1 MAGLKSLA
9 KDTAI
14 YGLSSIVG
22 RFLNYMLVPLY
33 TAVLPASTGG
43 YGVVSNVYAFTAL
56 MLVLL
61 TFGMET
67 GFFRFANKSG
77 EDPMKV
83 YANSLLSVGGVSLI
97 FVLLCLLFLQP
108 ISNLLDY
115 GDHPEF
121 IAMMAVVVALDS
133 FQCIPFAYLRYK
145 KRPVKFAAIKLLSII
160 GGIGLNL
167 FFLLVCPWLNVH
179 CPATISWFYD
189 PDYLVGYIFISNLI
203 ISVVQMFFFIPELT
217 GFAYKLDRVLLK
229 RMVVYSFPVLILGL
243 VGILNQTV
251 DKMIYPFLFEDRQE
265 GLVQLGIYAATSK
278 IAMVMAMFT
287 QAFRYAY
294 EPFVFGKDREGDNR
308 KMYAAAMKYFLIF
321 SLLAFLAV
329 MFYLDLLRYLVAK
342 GYWEGLGVVAIVMLA
357 EICKGIYFN
366 LSFWYKLTDKT
377 YWGAYFSV
385 IGCVIIVVLNIL
397 FVPVYGYLAS
407 AWASVAG
414 YAVILLLSYWIGQK
428 EYPIRYDLKS
438 LGLYVLLAAVLYVIG
453 EQVPIP
459 NLVRT
464 VIRRPF
470 TPLSRTVFDRSER
483 LLPVIHR
490 FFIDSVYDASAR
502 KTNETGSKL
511 FQILNNIFTE
521 YGFPLIPGI
530 RGKQGNDIYL
540 KLSFRHRLNSKHSAL
555 DVLFRFQFARI
566 FCPVPILYIHFDHI
580 AHLLSQFVN

>member
-1 MAGLKSLA
+1 
-9 KDTAI
+9 
-14 YGLSSIVG
+14 
-22 RFLNYMLVPLY
+22 
-33 TAVLPASTGG
+33 
-43 YGVVSNVYAFTAL
+43 
-56 MLVLL
+56 
-61 TFGMET
+61 
-67 GFFRFANKSG
+67 
-77 EDPMKV
+77 MKV

-97 FVLLCLLFLQP
+97 FVFLCLLFLQP

-145 KRPVKFAAIKLLSII
+145 KRPIKFAAIKLLSIV

-179 CPATISWFYD
+179 CPSTISWFYD

-217 GFAYKLDRVLLK
+217 GFAYKLDKVLLK

-329 MFYLDLLRYLVAK
+329 MFYLDLLRYLVAR

-414 YAVILLLSYWIGQK
+414 YAVILLL
-428 EYPIRYDLKS
+428 
-438 LGLYVLLAAVLYVIG
+438 
-453 EQVPIP
+453 
-459 NLVRT
+459 
-464 VIRRPF
+464 
-470 TPLSRTVFDRSER
+470 
-483 LLPVIHR
+483 
-490 FFIDSVYDASAR
+490 
-502 KTNETGSKL
+502 
-511 FQILNNIFTE
+511 
-521 YGFPLIPGI
+521 
-530 RGKQGNDIYL
+530 
-540 KLSFRHRLNSKHSAL
+540 
-555 DVLFRFQFARI
+555 
-566 FCPVPILYIHFDHI
+566 
-580 AHLLSQFVN
+580 

>member
-1 MAGLKSLA
+1 
-9 KDTAI
+9 
-14 YGLSSIVG
+14 
-22 RFLNYMLVPLY
+22 
-33 TAVLPASTGG
+33 
-43 YGVVSNVYAFTAL
+43 

-108 ISNLLDY
+108 IANLLDY
-115 GDHPEF
+115 GNHPEF
-121 IAMMAVVVALDS
+121 IAMMAMVVALDS

-145 KRPVKFAAIKLLSII
+145 KRPIKFAAIKLLSII

-167 FFLLVCPWLNVH
+167 FFLLLCPWLNVH
-179 CPATISWFYD
+179 FPATVSWFYD

-203 ISVVQMFFFIPELT
+203 ISAVQMFFFIPELR
-217 GFAYKLDRVLLK
+217 GFAYKLDKALLK

-294 EPFVFGKDREGDNR
+294 EPFVFGKNREGDNR

-329 MFYLDLLRYLVAK
+329 MFYLDLLRYLVAR
-342 GYWEGLGVVAIVMLA
+342 GYWEGLGVVAVVMLA

-366 LSFWYKLTDKT
+366 LSFWYKLTDET
-377 YWGAYFSV
+377 RWGAYFSL
-385 IGCVIIVVLNIL
+385 IGCAIIVVMNIV
-397 FVPVYGYLAS
+397 FVPVYGYIAS

-414 YAVILLLSYWIGQK
+414 YGVIMLLSYWMGQK
-428 EYPIRYDLKS
+428 KYPIQYDLKS
-438 LGLYVLLAAVLYVIG
+438 LGLYILLAAVLYVIG
-453 EQVPIP
+453 EQVPISD
-459 NLVRT
+459 LVLRLAFRT
-464 VIRRPF
+464 VLLLLFVAYIVKKDL
-470 TPLSRTVFDRSER
+470 PLSQ
-483 LLPVIHR
+483 LPVINR
-490 FFIDSVYDASAR
+490 FI
-502 KTNETGSKL
+502 KK
-511 FQILNNIFTE
+511 
-521 YGFPLIPGI
+521 
-530 RGKQGNDIYL
+530 K
-540 KLSFRHRLNSKHSAL
+540 
-555 DVLFRFQFARI
+555 
-566 FCPVPILYIHFDHI
+566 
-580 AHLLSQFVN
+580 

>member
-33 TAVLPASTGG
+33 TAVLLASSGG

-108 ISNLLDY
+108 IANLLDY
-115 GDHPEF
+115 GNHPEF
-121 IAMMAVVVALDS
+121 IAMMAMVVALDS

-145 KRPVKFAAIKLLSII
+145 KRPIKFAAIKLLSII

-167 FFLLVCPWLNVH
+167 FFLLLCPWLNVH
-179 CPATISWFYD
+179 FPATVSWFYD

-203 ISVVQMFFFIPELT
+203 ISAVQMFFFIPELR
-217 GFAYKLDRVLLK
+217 GFAYKLDKALLK

-329 MFYLDLLRYLVAK
+329 MFYLDLLRYLVAR
-342 GYWEGLGVVAIVMLA
+342 GYWEGLGVVAVVMLA

-366 LSFWYKLTDKT
+366 LSFWYKLTDET
-377 YWGAYFSV
+377 RWGAYFSL
-385 IGCVIIVVLNIL
+385 IGCAIIVVMNIV
-397 FVPVYGYLAS
+397 FVPVYGYIAS

-414 YAVILLLSYWIGQK
+414 YGVIMLLSYWMGQK
-428 EYPIRYDLKS
+428 KYPIQYDLKS
-438 LGLYVLLAAVLYVIG
+438 LGLYILLAAVLYVIG
-453 EQVPIP
+453 EQVPISD
-459 NLVRT
+459 LVLRLAFRT
-464 VIRRPF
+464 VLLLLFVAYIVKKDL
-470 TPLSRTVFDRSER
+470 PLSQ
-483 LLPVIHR
+483 LPVINR
-490 FFIDSVYDASAR
+490 FI
-502 KTNETGSKL
+502 KK
-511 FQILNNIFTE
+511 
-521 YGFPLIPGI
+521 
-530 RGKQGNDIYL
+530 K
-540 KLSFRHRLNSKHSAL
+540 
-555 DVLFRFQFARI
+555 
-566 FCPVPILYIHFDHI
+566 
-580 AHLLSQFVN
+580 

>member
-33 TAVLPASTGG
+33 TAVLPAVAGG

-179 CPATISWFYD
+179 CPATVSWFYD

-366 LSFWYKLTDKT
+366 LSFWYKLTDET
-377 YWGAYFSV
+377 RWGAYFSL
-385 IGCVIIVVLNIL
+385 IGCAIIVVMNIV
-397 FVPVYGYLAS
+397 FVPVYGYIAS

-414 YAVILLLSYWIGQK
+414 YGVIMLLSYWMGQK
-428 EYPIRYDLKS
+428 KYPIQYDLKS
-438 LGLYVLLAAVLYVIG
+438 LGLYILLAAVLYVIG
-453 EQVPIP
+453 EQVPISD
-459 NLVRT
+459 LVLRLAFRT
-464 VIRRPF
+464 VLLLLFVAYIVKKDL
-470 TPLSRTVFDRSER
+470 PLSQ
-483 LLPVIHR
+483 LPVINR
-490 FFIDSVYDASAR
+490 FI
-502 KTNETGSKL
+502 KK
-511 FQILNNIFTE
+511 
-521 YGFPLIPGI
+521 
-530 RGKQGNDIYL
+530 K
-540 KLSFRHRLNSKHSAL
+540 
-555 DVLFRFQFARI
+555 
-566 FCPVPILYIHFDHI
+566 
-580 AHLLSQFVN
+580 

>member
-243 VGILNQTV
+243 GVDVSEIDCSIYECIIDHADPRDAIYTTDIEGLDIIPSHIDLVGAEIEMLNLPNREKVLTGILS
-251 DKMIYPFLFEDRQE
+251 P
-265 GLVQLGIYAATSK
+265 
-278 IAMVMAMFT
+278 
-287 QAFRYAY
+287 
-294 EPFVFGKDREGDNR
+294 
-308 KMYAAAMKYFLIF
+308 MKSEYDYILIDC
-321 SLLAFLAV
+321 S
-329 MFYLDLLRYLVAK
+329 
-342 GYWEGLGVVAIVMLA
+342 
-357 EICKGIYFN
+357 
-366 LSFWYKLTDKT
+366 
-377 YWGAYFSV
+377 
-385 IGCVIIVVLNIL
+385 
-397 FVPVYGYLAS
+397 P
-407 AWASVAG
+407 
-414 YAVILLLSYWIGQK
+414 
-428 EYPIRYDLKS
+428 S
-438 LGLYVLLAAVLYVIG
+438 LGLITVNALTAADAVIIPVQCEYFALEGISKLLNTIKIIKSKLNPSLEIEGFLLTMYDSRLRLANQIYDEVKKHFQ
-453 EQVPIP
+453 E
-459 NLVRT
+459 LVFKT
-464 VIRRPF
+464 VIQRNVK
-470 TPLSRTVFDRSER
+470 LSEAPSHG
-483 LLPVIHR
+483 LPVILYDT
-490 FFIDSVYDASAR
+490 DS
-502 KTNETGSKL
+502 TGSKNHL
-511 FQILNNIFTE
+511 
-521 YGFPLIPGI
+521 
-530 RGKQGNDIYL
+530 
-540 KLSFRHRLNSKHSAL
+540 AL
-555 DVLFRFQFARI
+555 AKEIIEKDK
-566 FCPVPILYIHFDHI
+566 
-580 AHLLSQFVN
+580 

>member
-22 RFLNYMLVPLY
+22 RFLKYMLVPLY
-33 TAVLPASTGG
+33 TAVLPASSGG
-43 YGVVSNVYAFTAL
+43 CGVVSNVYAFTAL

-108 ISNLLDY
+108 IANLLDY
-115 GDHPEF
+115 GNHPEF
-121 IAMMAVVVALDS
+121 IAMMAMVVALDS
-133 FQCIPFAYLRYK
+133 FQCIPFAYSRYK
-145 KRPVKFAAIKLLSII
+145 KRPIKFAAIKLLSII

-167 FFLLVCPWLNVH
+167 FFLLLCPWLNVH
-179 CPATISWFYD
+179 FPATVSWFYD

-203 ISVVQMFFFIPELT
+203 ISAVQMFFFIPELR
-217 GFAYKLDRVLLK
+217 GFASKLDKALLK

-294 EPFVFGKDREGDNR
+294 EPFVFGKNREGDNR

-329 MFYLDLLRYLVAK
+329 MFYLDLLRYLVAR
-342 GYWEGLGVVAIVMLA
+342 GYWEGLGVVAVVMLA

-366 LSFWYKLTDKT
+366 LSFWYKLTDET
-377 YWGAYFSV
+377 RWGAYFSL
-385 IGCVIIVVLNIL
+385 IGCAIIVVMNIV
-397 FVPVYGYLAS
+397 FVPVYGYIAS

-414 YAVILLLSYWIGQK
+414 YGVIMLLSYWMGQK
-428 EYPIRYDLKS
+428 KYPIQYDLKS
-438 LGLYVLLAAVLYVIG
+438 LGLYILLAAVLYVIG
-453 EQVPIP
+453 EQVPISD
-459 NLVRT
+459 LVLRLAFRT
-464 VIRRPF
+464 VLLLLFVAYIVKKDL
-470 TPLSRTVFDRSER
+470 PLSQ
-483 LLPVIHR
+483 LPVINR
-490 FFIDSVYDASAR
+490 FI
-502 KTNETGSKL
+502 KK
-511 FQILNNIFTE
+511 
-521 YGFPLIPGI
+521 
-530 RGKQGNDIYL
+530 K
-540 KLSFRHRLNSKHSAL
+540 
-555 DVLFRFQFARI
+555 
-566 FCPVPILYIHFDHI
+566 
-580 AHLLSQFVN
+580 

>member
-97 FVLLCLLFLQP
+97 FVFLCLLFLQP

-145 KRPVKFAAIKLLSII
+145 KRPIKFAAIKLLSIV

-179 CPATISWFYD
+179 CPSTISWFYD
-189 PDYLVGYIFISNLI
+189 PDYLVGYIF
-203 ISVVQMFFFIPELT
+203 
-217 GFAYKLDRVLLK
+217 
-229 RMVVYSFPVLILGL
+229 
-243 VGILNQTV
+243 
-251 DKMIYPFLFEDRQE
+251 
-265 GLVQLGIYAATSK
+265 ATSK

-329 MFYLDLLRYLVAK
+329 MFYLDLLRYLVAR

-428 EYPIRYDLKS
+428 EYPIHYDLKS
-438 LGLYVLLAAVLYVIG
+438 LGLYVLLAAVLYIIG

-459 NLVRT
+459 NIVLRLAFRT
-464 VIRRPF
+464 VLLLLFIAYIIKKDL
-470 TPLSRTVFDRSER
+470 PLSQI
-483 LLPVIHR
+483 PVINR
-490 FFIDSVYDASAR
+490 FI
-502 KTNETGSKL
+502 KK
-511 FQILNNIFTE
+511 
-521 YGFPLIPGI
+521 
-530 RGKQGNDIYL
+530 K
-540 KLSFRHRLNSKHSAL
+540 
-555 DVLFRFQFARI
+555 
-566 FCPVPILYIHFDHI
+566 
-580 AHLLSQFVN
+580 

>member
-97 FVLLCLLFLQP
+97 FVFLCLLFLQP

-145 KRPVKFAAIKLLSII
+145 KRPIKFAAIKLLSIV

-179 CPATISWFYD
+179 CPSTISWFYD
-189 PDYLVGYIFISNLI
+189 SDYLVGYIFISNLI

-329 MFYLDLLRYLVAK
+329 MFYLDLLRYLVA
-342 GYWEGLGVVAIVMLA
+342 
-357 EICKGIYFN
+357 
-366 LSFWYKLTDKT
+366 
-377 YWGAYFSV
+377 
-385 IGCVIIVVLNIL
+385 
-397 FVPVYGYLAS
+397 
-407 AWASVAG
+407 
-414 YAVILLLSYWIGQK
+414 
-428 EYPIRYDLKS
+428 
-438 LGLYVLLAAVLYVIG
+438 
-453 EQVPIP
+453 
-459 NLVRT
+459 
-464 VIRRPF
+464 
-470 TPLSRTVFDRSER
+470 
-483 LLPVIHR
+483 
-490 FFIDSVYDASAR
+490 
-502 KTNETGSKL
+502 
-511 FQILNNIFTE
+511 
-521 YGFPLIPGI
+521 
-530 RGKQGNDIYL
+530 RG
-540 KLSFRHRLNSKHSAL
+540 
-555 DVLFRFQFARI
+555 
-566 FCPVPILYIHFDHI
+566 
-580 AHLLSQFVN
+580 

>member
-33 TAVLPASTGG
+33 TAVLPVSTGG

-414 YAVILLLSYWIGQK
+414 YAVFFLLSYWIGQK

-459 NLVRT
+459 NLVLRLAFRT
-464 VIRRPF
+464 VLLLLFIAYIIKKDL
-470 TPLSRTVFDRSER
+470 PLSQI
-483 LLPVIHR
+483 PVINR
-490 FFIDSVYDASAR
+490 FI
-502 KTNETGSKL
+502 KK
-511 FQILNNIFTE
+511 
-521 YGFPLIPGI
+521 
-530 RGKQGNDIYL
+530 K
-540 KLSFRHRLNSKHSAL
+540 
-555 DVLFRFQFARI
+555 
-566 FCPVPILYIHFDHI
+566 
-580 AHLLSQFVN
+580 